1 MTCELSQR
9 LITLLFLL
17 PTVIILLL
25 VGIIPLFPVIWESLH
40 MHIVAAQAKPIFIG
54 LDNFKK
60 VVTDAD
66 ISYYFGI
73 TFLLTAVALIIQI
86 PLGLGIA
93 LMLVRKFKGREI
105 FQTLFA
111 LPLGIAPIAVGC
123 IWVLVLRPE
132 VGPLPRFLSLFG
144 INFDYMASFWSA
156 FTAILLMNT
165 WRWTPF
171 ITLALL
177 PALVSIPP
185 DILDASRV
193 DGAGFGQVLR
203 HIILPMIKIP
213 VVTVVFIRLMDTI
226 SIFDEVWILTGGGPG
241 WSTRF
246 ISIDIVRRVIF
257 ETDYG
262 MGSALSLVVL
272 YMTITLCW
280 IMLAILKGGKL
291 TEG

>member
-1 MTCELSQR
+1 MSQR
-9 LITLLFLL
+9 LISLLFLL
-17 PTVIILLL
+17 PCIIILVFVGLL
-25 VGIIPLFPVIWESLH
+25 PLFPVIWESLH
-40 MHIVAAQAKPIFIG
+40 MHIVAAQAHPVFVG
-54 LDNFKK
+54 LGNFRKIMNDPD
-60 VVTDAD
+60 VG
-66 ISYYFGI
+66 YYFGI
-73 TFLLTAVALIIQI
+73 TFLLSAVALLIQI

-93 LMLVRKFKGREI
+93 LMLVRKFRGREI

-132 VGPLPRFLSLFG
+132 VGPFPRFLSLFG

-156 FTAILLMNT
+156 FAAITLMNV

-171 ITLALL
+171 VTLAIL
-177 PALVSIPP
+177 PGLVSLPP
-185 DILDASRV
+185 DILDAAKV
-193 DGAGFGQVLR
+193 DGAGFGRILR

-213 VVTVVFIRLMDTI
+213 IMTVVFIRLMDTI

-272 YMTITLCW
+272 YMTISLCW
-280 IMLAILKGGKL
+280 LMLAILKGGKL
-291 TEG
+291 TEAT

>member
-1 MTCELSQR
+1 MKTD
-9 LITLLFLL
+9 IYFFLFLL
-17 PTVIILLL
+17 PCIIILLL
-25 VGIIPLFPVIWESLH
+25 VGIVPLFPVLWESLH
-40 MHIVAAQAKPIFIG
+40 MHIVAAQARPIFIG
-54 LDNFKK
+54 LKNFRII
-60 VVTDAD
+60 VNDPDTG
-66 ISYYFGI
+66 YYFGI
-73 TFLLTAVALIIQI
+73 TFLLAALALLIEI

-93 LMLVRKFKGREI
+93 LMLVKKFRGREL

-123 IWVLVLRPE
+123 IWVLTLRPE
-132 VGPLPRFLSLFG
+132 VGPLTRILSYMG

-156 FTAILLMNT
+156 FVAILLMNI

-171 ITLALL
+171 VTLALL

-193 DGAGFGQVLR
+193 DGASFWQILKN
-203 HIILPMIKIP
+203 IILPLMKIP
-213 VVTVVFIRLMDTI
+213 LATVIFIRLMDTL

-272 YMTITLCW
+272 YMIISICW
-280 IMLAILKGGKL
+280 LMMAIIKGGKL
-291 TEG
+291 TEVT